1 MGSQRVTELDG
12 VVVVWRVEMGVVR
25 VLRVRQADGASTAFR
40 LPPTLAECID
50 LIPRELWVQLRYQ
63 YEQSRNEW

>member
-25 VLRVRQADGASTAFR
+25 VLRVRHADGACTTFS

-50 LIPRELWVQLRYQ
+50 LIPRELWVQVRYQ